1 MTEMAQELKLS
12 FRRAWWTELINHHTF
27 PHEPGQASESF
38 VEQCFRQSSSHLELA
53 PEMNIL

>member
-12 FRRAWWTELINHHTF
+12 FRRPWGTELINRHTF

-38 VEQCFRQSSSHLELA
+38 VEQCFRQSSNQLELVL
-53 PEMNIL
+53 EMNIL